1 MTPIQEAREA
11 LDRASRDVLEIPIPS
26 GKDHRALADAVR
38 SMFYATTRLVLLVR
52 QNLHLARVAGD
63 AEAAY
68 EADRAAWAGRAR
80 AALLRLQELE
90 RRAEK
95 SFPGLRPP
103 TPPDRHNSRVWLLS
117 LVRFDEIIGKLLA
130 APPTED
136 LPKADADDL
145 RDILHAVLTS
155 RDPTYTDKAV
165 DAMKGALDECRQELR
180 HVQRGQ
186 LLLRRSHPGAFWQ
199 WLASLNDAANPAPGT
214 TAAMMA
220 DSQLWRGKLGPIFKL
235 LHKPGSSEWPV
246 DLNSP
251 DWPNDLRSFE
261 WPKVVSFAEL
271 LKTRLPAVV
280 TDFHARLGRRATI
293 SSVLQRYARRCCRLR
308 LREMTELLKNSR
320 VKGNRELVLTRDA
333 AVFVFDQGFDV
344 LVEQPVGIR
353 RVDMIGM
360 PIYDRPLLVEAK
372 IYDRKR
378 PGLAAVADG
387 LTQIHQ
393 YANDL
398 ADQGV
403 HVDPVLLVFRLGGPR
418 ATTPVS
424 EYQIG
429 NLRVTIAH
437 VDLGESA
444 DSGSNAPRGG
454 RGPDITADDITAA
467 LERKSRRPGGKP
479 KRRRRSG

>member
-68 EADRAAWAGRAR
+68 AADRATWAGRAR
-80 AALLRLQELE
+80 AALLLLQELE

-117 LVRFDEIIGKLLA
+117 LARFDEIIGKLLA

-136 LPKADADDL
+136 LPKGDADDL

-220 DSQLWRGKLGPIFKL
+220 DSQLWRGKLGPVFKV

-271 LKTRLPAVV
+271 LKTRLRAVV
-280 TDFHARLGRRATI
+280 TDFHARLGHQATI
-293 SSVLQRYARRCCRLR
+293 SSVLQRYARRCRWLR
-308 LREMTELLKNSR
+308 LREVRALLAQESSQHKKER
-320 VKGNRELVLTRDA
+320 VLTQDA
-333 AVFVFDQGFDV
+333 AVFMFDQGFEV
-344 LVEQPVGIR
+344 LTEQP
-353 RVDMIGM
+353 IGSHR
-360 PIYDRPLLVEAK
+360 YDIKCDKILVEAK
-372 IYDRKR
+372 VYAAGRSA
-378 PGLAAVADG
+378 LAALVQG
-387 LTQIHQ
+387 LNQLHQ
-393 YANDL
+393 YANDRAHEEGRL
-398 ADQGV
+398 
-403 HVDPVLLVFRLGGPR
+403 DPVLLLFRLGGR
-418 ATTPVS
+418 SGTCVET
-424 EYQIG
+424 YQHG

-437 VDLGESA
+437 VDLGLST
-444 DSGSNAPRGG
+444 DSGSKASPPE
-454 RGPDITADDITAA
+454 PDIKADDITAA
-467 LERKSRRPGGKP
+467 LERKGKRPGGSP
-479 KRRRRSG
+479 KRRRRGG

>member
-68 EADRAAWAGRAR
+68 AADRATWAGRAR
-80 AALLRLQELE
+80 AALLLLQELE

-117 LVRFDEIIGKLLA
+117 LARFDEIIGKLLA

-136 LPKADADDL
+136 LPKGDADDL

-180 HVQRGQ
+180 HVQRAQ

-293 SSVLQRYARRCCRLR
+293 SSVLQRYARRCRRLR
-308 LREMTELLKNSR
+308 LQELTALLKGLR
-320 VKGNRELVLTRDA
+320 ATDKRELVLTRDA
-333 AVFVFDQGFDV
+333 ALYLFDQGFEV
-344 LVEQPVGIR
+344 LIEQAMGSHRYDI
-353 RVDMIGM
+353 IGE
-360 PIYDRPLLVEAK
+360 PLLVEAK
-372 IYDRKR
+372 IYDGRR
-378 PGLAAVADG
+378 RGLAAVVEG
-387 LTQIHQ
+387 LSQIHQ

-398 ADQGV
+398 ADEGV
-403 HVDPVLLVFRLGGPR
+403 HGDPVLLVFRLGGPR
-418 ATTPVS
+418 ATPVP
-424 EYQIG
+424 EYKIG

-437 VDLGESA
+437 VDLGGSP
-444 DSGSNAPRGG
+444 DSGSNAPPPE
-454 RGPDITADDITAA
+454 PDITADDITAA
-467 LERKSRRPGGKP
+467 LERKGRRPGGKP
-479 KRRRRSG
+479 KRRRSG